1 MKSFVLDASV
11 ALAWFVDDP
20 VPSYAV
26 QIKQFIEGGMKAVVP
41 ALWTLE
47 MANGFCMAE
56 RRGKLTAE
64 QIDHGLRQLE
74 IITVSGIRIGA
85 EVASIR
91 EQLATARAFQLTAY
105 DAVYLELARR
115 EGLPLATLDK
125 VLRAAAAKA
134 GVTPLK

>member
-1 MKSFVLDASV
+1 VKSFVLDASV